1 MERQHSHLCLLL
13 THLPFPPTGG
23 LIDKPGGERELRLA
37 VDDALL
43 EDTENRTVP
52 RDDVAEMLVQCIGMP
67 EAFNKSFDLSSF
79 APSEER
85 APTTDFAAAVEALGE
100 ATCDYSLNLPP
111 GAEPPV

>member
-1 MERQHSHLCLLL
+1 M
-13 THLPFPPTGG
+13 
-23 LIDKPGGERELRLA
+23 
-37 VDDALL
+37 DDALL

-79 APSEER
+79 APSEDST
-85 APTTDFAAAVEALGE
+85 PTTGREAYVAAIKALGE

-111 GAEPPV
+111 GAEPIE

>member
-1 MERQHSHLCLLL
+1 M
-13 THLPFPPTGG
+13 
-23 LIDKPGGERELRLA
+23 
-37 VDDALL
+37 DDALL

-79 APSEER
+79 APSEDST
-85 APTTDFAAAVEALGE
+85 PTTGRAAYVAAIKALGE

-111 GAEPPV
+111 GADPIE

>member
-1 MERQHSHLCLLL
+1 M
-13 THLPFPPTGG
+13 
-23 LIDKPGGERELRLA
+23 
-37 VDDALL
+37 DDALL

-85 APTTDFAAAVEALGE
+85 
-100 ATCDYSLNLPP
+100 
-111 GAEPPV
+111 